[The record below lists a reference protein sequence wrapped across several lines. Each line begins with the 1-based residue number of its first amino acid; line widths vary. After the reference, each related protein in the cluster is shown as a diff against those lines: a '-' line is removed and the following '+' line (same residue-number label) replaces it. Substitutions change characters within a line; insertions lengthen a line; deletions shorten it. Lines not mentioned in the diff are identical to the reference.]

1 MTGAV
6 KMWSRANWEQSG
18 LITHQRPISLKGH
31 RRSST
36 DHRDTY
42 GMTSKSLHMCPS
54 RSSVIGHRGS
64 SEVLSEII
72 MRPISLKDH
81 RESSTDHR
89 DTYGMTSKSLQM
101 CPSRGN
107 AKWHSR
113 PSRDDGVER
122 QDFFFR
128 RDRRRCFILK
138 VPGRCE

>member
-18 LITHQRPISLKGH
+18 LITHQ
-31 RRSST
+31 
-36 DHRDTY
+36 
-42 GMTSKSLHMCPS
+42 
-54 RSSVIGHRGS
+54 
-64 SEVLSEII
+64 
-72 MRPISLKDH
+72 RPISLKDH